1 MPPATA
7 SSPAF
12 SPYFIPQLFEAR
24 LGLCARSAH
33 FGVFAG
39 AERRQHK
46 LHTFGGGLH
55 ETRDATMG
63 EQDQGRGKC
72 TTSALGA
79 RRTSASISA
88 SKSSVFSGVTLSRGV
103 DATLSSAC
111 V

>member
-1 MPPATA
+1 
-7 SSPAF
+7 
-12 SPYFIPQLFEAR
+12 
-24 LGLCARSAH
+24 
-33 FGVFAG
+33 
-39 AERRQHK
+39 
-46 LHTFGGGLH
+46 
-55 ETRDATMG
+55 MG